1 MEKKGWRNLSREIRS
16 GVQSAD
22 GTPSFTLLEDIR
34 EVKEKEKKKKKKVLE
49 KMDTQPW
56 SFPSPLM
63 RGFPRKPSLPPTKK
77 KKKYQGQSKGSDCE
91 FIWSF

>member
-49 KMDTQPW
+49 KMDTQP
-56 SFPSPLM
+56 
-63 RGFPRKPSLPPTKK
+63 
-77 KKKYQGQSKGSDCE
+77 
-91 FIWSF
+91 